1 MSPPKVT
8 GTNFRS
14 LFIIPRK
21 EKWLQISG
29 GQSLPHWLSQATGKV
44 FSWCHICVVSQCVI
58 PDVNTCQ
65 SRSPHT
71 FIQASHS
78 CIQLHQSFFQL
89 LHSFNL
95 LRHSFSH
102 PAILSNDPNSLSF
115 FQLSSLIHLAT
126 SLVNPAVITI
136 PTYYLIHSS
145 NYYSFFKLSS
155 FIHPATSLIYPIT
168 SLIHT
173 ATSLIHCYLNHS

>member
-1 MSPPKVT
+1 M
-8 GTNFRS
+8 
-14 LFIIPRK
+14 
-21 EKWLQISG
+21 
-29 GQSLPHWLSQATGKV
+29 
-44 FSWCHICVVSQCVI
+44 SQCVI

-95 LRHSFSH
+95 LPHSFSH

-173 ATSLIHCYLNHS
+173 ATSLIHHVTSLIYGVILNHSSCYLICSFSYPLIHCYLNHS